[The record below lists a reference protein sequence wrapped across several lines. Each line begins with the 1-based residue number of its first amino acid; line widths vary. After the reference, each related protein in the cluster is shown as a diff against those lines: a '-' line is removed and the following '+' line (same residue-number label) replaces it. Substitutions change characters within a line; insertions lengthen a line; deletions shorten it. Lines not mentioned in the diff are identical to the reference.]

1 MNPNQS
7 SGHGFS
13 VLQRI
18 TWLISGEAPQ
28 LLSQVVMVVA
38 HTQLHAQQMS
48 QLIISLPQVTQGQL

>member
-7 SGHGFS
+7 SGLGFS

>member
-38 HTQLHAQQMS
+38 HTQLQQIQKMS
-48 QLIISLPQVTQGQL
+48 VLIISSPQVTQVQ